1 MLKVSDSAVALIDVQ
16 GKLATAM
23 HEKES
28 LLRHLQILLQGARLL
43 GVPIIWV
50 EQYPQG
56 LGPTL
61 PEISQLLD
69 GLEPIEKTCFS
80 ACGSDHFRQALRNS
94 GARSVLLA
102 GIESHVCVYQTARD
116 LLAAG
121 YFVEVAADAVS
132 SRTPDN
138 RAAGLQ
144 RMAADGAGL
153 MTTEMV
159 LFEWLREAG
168 SAEFKAISRLVR

>member
-1 MLKVSDSAVALIDVQ
+1 MLKVTDSVVTLIDVQ
-16 GKLATAM
+16 GKLAQLM
-23 HEKES
+23 HERES
-28 LLRHLQILLQGARLL
+28 LYRHLQILLQGTRLL
-43 GVPIIWV
+43 GVPIIWL

-56 LGPTL
+56 LGPTV
-61 PEISQLLD
+61 PEIAQLLD

-80 ACGSDHFRQALRNS
+80 ACGSDDYQQALRGT
-94 GARSVLLA
+94 GAKSVLLA

-121 YFVEVAADAVS
+121 YCVEVAADAVS
-132 SRTPDN
+132 SRTSDN
-138 RAAGLQ
+138 RDAGLR

-168 SAEFKAISRLVR
+168 STEFKEISRLVR